1 MQFLPLFH
9 IPHSDLRSYNYS
21 SSCYRKPANFAYN
34 WHLFHS
40 HSTNISQIANL
51 IAGDERAHKIG
62 QSAYSSCH
70 DTIRT
75 QILNCGQSGRNR
87 TIGTAVR
94 FQPGQKPAGLCP
106 VRVTTRQDLGS
117 SVSWRF
123 LTRTGASVP
132 GPTRTEAG

>member
-1 MQFLPLFH
+1 VQFLPLFH
-9 IPHSDLRSYNYS
+9 IPHSDLRSDNYL
-21 SSCYRKPANFAYN
+21 SSCYQKPANLAYN
-34 WHLFHS
+34 LHLFHS

-51 IAGDERAHKIG
+51 IAGGERAHQLG

-75 QILNCGQSGRNR
+75 QILNCGQSGRNH

-94 FQPGQKPAGLCP
+94 FQTGQKPAGICP
-106 VRVTTRQDLGS
+106 VRVTTCQDLGG